1 MRVSRSSSKP
11 LDAMSQPAGTP
22 RPKRREQGCALL
34 IVLWTMVLLALL
46 VTGITG
52 TGRTEAQLAAN
63 LRENAQLQAEA
74 DGALYDVIFHALAT
88 SGPPL
93 AFGEMVRGR
102 ARIRVEDESGKINP
116 NTAPLQLL
124 QALLRRVGVADD
136 MAASLAAAIADWRD
150 DDPTASPGTAKAPQY
165 IAAGKNYGPPQAPF
179 QSVAELADV
188 LGMTPDILARLA
200 PHISIYNLGAP
211 ELSVADPVVVAA
223 LQDVAGGQAI
233 EAPASSTTASRT
245 IGITATVS
253 GPNGA
258 RFTRHADVGLGT
270 GDQGPGYRILTWTVS
285 GSES

>member
-1 MRVSRSSSKP
+1 MPR
-11 LDAMSQPAGTP
+11 PAGTP
-22 RPKRREQGCALL
+22 RPKRREQGFALL

-52 TGRTEAQLAAN
+52 TGRTEAQLATN

-74 DGALYDVIFHALAT
+74 DGASCDVIFHALAT
-88 SGPPL
+88 SGPLL

-102 ARIRVEDESGKINP
+102 ARVRVEDEAGKINP

-124 QALLRRVGVADD
+124 LALLRHVGVADD
-136 MAASLAAAIADWRD
+136 MTASLAAAIADWRD
-150 DDPTASPGTAKAPQY
+150 DNPTASPSGAKAPQY
-165 IAAGKNYGPPQAPF
+165 IAAGQNYGSPQEPF

-188 LGMTPDILARLA
+188 LVRLA
-200 PHISIYNLGAP
+200 PHISIYNMGAP
-211 ELSVADPVVVAA
+211 ELNVADPVVVAA
-223 LQDVAGGQAI
+223 LNNVAGGQAI
-233 EAPASSTTASRT
+233 GAPASSATGSRT

-258 RFTRHADVGLGT
+258 RFTRHADVGIGT
-270 GDQGPGYRILTWTVS
+270 GDHGPGYRILTWTVS